1 MVTAQMNPHGHQ
13 ILSDAGPMSHF
24 RPTIEVLATSVGA
37 ARLALLGGADRIE
50 LCENDPQGGTTPS
63 AGTIET
69 VLELAE
75 PHGTPVHVM
84 IRPRGGGFVFDR
96 DEQAVMLRDIG
107 TAVRLGAHG
116 LVVGV
121 LTAVR
126 RRRRQAPARATRR
139 GLPQAGR
146 SRSTAPSMSPAR
158 SRSPSRSRSTSG
170 AIAS

>member
-1 MVTAQMNPHGHQ
+1 
-13 ILSDAGPMSHF
+13 MSHL

-96 DEQAVMLRDIG
+96 DEQAVMLRDIA

-121 LTAVR
+121 TDRGR
-126 RRRRQAPARATRR
+126 RRGRDPAGAARGGGRGQVGHLPPGRGRRPHHRGRGRDRLRPRA
-139 GLPQAGR
+139 A
-146 SRSTAPSMSPAR
+146 TAS
-158 SRSPSRSRSTSG
+158 
-170 AIAS
+170 